1 MKIKKKLY
9 KITWKIQ
16 IIDKKINVYVYIF
29 YKYSVFSYKIKRNFF
44 EQKSHFLKIIR
55 NFILN

>member
-16 IIDKKINVYVYIF
+16 IMLIIDKKINVYVYIF

-44 EQKSHFLKIIR
+44 EQKSHFLKII
-55 NFILN
+55 